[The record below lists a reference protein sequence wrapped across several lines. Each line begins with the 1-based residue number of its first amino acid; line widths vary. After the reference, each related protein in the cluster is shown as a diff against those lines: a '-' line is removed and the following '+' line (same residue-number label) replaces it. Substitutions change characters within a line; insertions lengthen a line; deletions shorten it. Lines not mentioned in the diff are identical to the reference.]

1 MINVVLASSNAGKL
15 SELNGSLGEL
25 GVRFT
30 SQSEHQVSDAVE
42 DGLSFVEN
50 AIIKARHASKQ
61 TGLPALADDSGLAVD
76 ALGGAP
82 GIYSARYSGDR
93 DDRSNYLKLLQD
105 MERQPDRS
113 AHFICCLVLV
123 RHWQDPTPVIC
134 QGDWLGDIA
143 TEPRGQQGF
152 GYDPIFLPK
161 GLTMSAAEL
170 SKSEKSAISHRG
182 NAVKQLK
189 QFLSQHPT
197 WLTPGG

>member
-1 MINVVLASSNAGKL
+1 
-15 SELNGSLGEL
+15 
-25 GVRFT
+25 
-30 SQSEHQVSDAVE
+30 
-42 DGLSFVEN
+42 
-50 AIIKARHASKQ
+50 
-61 TGLPALADDSGLAVD
+61 
-76 ALGGAP
+76 LGGAP

-105 MERQPDRS
+105 MAHQRDRS
-113 AHFICCLVLV
+113 ARFICCLVLV

-143 TEPRGQQGF
+143 TEPSGQQGF

-182 NAVKQLK
+182 KAVNQLK